1 MRSLT
6 LSKLLCLLIL
16 CACSGALAQPT
27 SVRADAARKMV
38 APYTQYYEDPT
49 GRLTIEDVAS
59 PEFNVNFI
67 ANGTDELH
75 FGLTRSTY
83 WIRFNIDW
91 NTLALENRWVLE
103 VGPPKHV
110 EGIARGGADI
120 FVLDT
125 DGNPIVSQ
133 RFGTYD
139 DPRELKTLTGG
150 FALNLNPATDRQVYL
165 RIETARDL
173 RVPLTL
179 WQQGA
184 FRDKEV
190 VANLALGIA
199 YGILLAMIFYNL
211 FLFFSIRERSYF
223 YYVLAIVCQLTFLF
237 LDSKHAR
244 YINDSMWINP
254 WLINMA
260 ERDIYIFLGITTLQ
274 FHRCLL
280 QVWTYNP
287 PLDRLIKG
295 LIAAFILVLPIS
307 LFNDEKF
314 FQSLYLALIIAA
326 ILLVVFTN
334 IDGIRRGIETAKVH
348 LIATSIVL
356 LGASVQMSY
365 QVWNLLPSLW
375 ITANAYKASLLAHAL
390 LLSFGLAF
398 RYNMLR
404 KEKERAQWLA
414 IENLRKSDRI
424 KDELLAN
431 ISHELRTPVYGI
443 NGLAEMALRS
453 ANNADGSAAR
463 TIKQNLELISASGAR
478 LIGLIDNL
486 LDFSA
491 VRHNAL
497 PLNLKAVDLRS
508 LVSLVIAINAPMAAE
523 KSLNVINNIPMDLP
537 PVLADEDRLHQVLL
551 NLVSNATKFTDSGEV
566 RISAS
571 LAQPDSIR
579 IIVSDTGRGISRE
592 DQKVIFNAF
601 EKGTGSSDGRGG
613 IGLGLAISRSLVK
626 LHGSDLTVHSEPG
639 KGSHFSF
646 VLPTAEE
653 SRHKLSPTANH
664 LLIRRSDSSHAPT
677 PAAAMEPAGSHREA
691 NESDTNNARI
701 LIVDDESTNRILM
714 TQQLESYVVEQ
725 ASSGAEAIAAISRK
739 KPDLILLDLMMPGM
753 NGYETCQAIRKLY
766 SQIELPIIIVT
777 ARNHLEDLTH
787 GFQTGANDF
796 LSKPFYAE
804 ELLARVSNQLKLVE
818 LQRVDLDNA
827 RLRDQIAGYVE
838 ADLQLRAATQQMQ
851 QLLEGM
857 SAGIIAFTYPGVITY
872 LNQRAAQYLGGQTD
886 GLRGQLLTRI
896 LPHGKANEPLL
907 KILSAW
913 EAGDPIAE
921 GEQSFDIEI
930 CLLEQVTNDAGPKLK
945 ARFSLLSDDEST
957 GVLVLEPIISGEA
970 EAAAHKDDIDMLQ
983 VLELAQRHVRNLSTR
998 LKMLTPHELQDL
1010 PELYERLSGLN
1021 SILDQLDK
1029 ELPCASVQ
1037 DDVRQQLVTLMQLT
1051 LRTWEATTNKTKI
1064 ELAEESKI
1072 WVVSVDE
1079 GRLRTRTFDRYLR
1092 LELLPRIPR
1101 WREVIRTTYFVLANP
1116 DIEQEAR
1123 RLLETELSKTKALLH
1138 AAAIN

>member
-1 MRSLT
+1 M
-6 LSKLLCLLIL
+6 LCLLLL
-16 CACSGALAQPT
+16 CACSGALAQPV
-27 SVRADAARKMV
+27 SVRAEVARQPV
-38 APYTQYYEDPT
+38 APFTEYYEDPT

-67 ANGTDELH
+67 GNVTDDLH

-91 NTLALENRWVLE
+91 NTSALENIWVLE

-110 EGIARGGADI
+110 EGIARSGADV
-120 FVLDT
+120 FVLDAT
-125 DGNPIVSQ
+125 GNHIVRQ
-133 RFGTYD
+133 RFGSYD
-139 DPRELKTLTGG
+139 NPRELKTLTGG

-173 RVPLTL
+173 RVPITL
-179 WQQGA
+179 WQQSA
-184 FRDKEV
+184 FRESELI
-190 VANLALGIA
+190 ANLALGIS

-211 FLFFSIRERSYF
+211 FLFFSIRESSYF
-223 YYVLAIVCQLTFLF
+223 YYVLAIVCQLAFLF

-244 YINDSMWINP
+244 YINDSLWINP

-287 PLDRLIKG
+287 SLDRLIRG
-295 LIAAFILVLPIS
+295 LMAAFVLILPVS
-307 LFNDEKF
+307 LLNDEKV
-314 FQSLYLALIIAA
+314 FQSLYLTLIIAA
-326 ILLVVFTN
+326 ILLVIFTN

-348 LIATSIVL
+348 LIATSIAL

-375 ITANAYKASLLAHAL
+375 ITANAYKISLLVHTL

-404 KEKERAQWLA
+404 KEKEHAQWLA

-453 ANNADGSAAR
+453 ANNADGNAAR
-463 TIKQNLELISASGAR
+463 TVKHNLELISSSGAR

-508 LVSLVIAINAPMAAE
+508 LVSLVMAINAPMAAE
-523 KSLNVINNIPMDLP
+523 KSLNVINNIPSDLP

-571 LAQPDSIR
+571 LVQPDSIR
-579 IIVSDTGRGISRE
+579 ITVSDTGRGISRA
-592 DQKVIFNAF
+592 DQNVIFNAF
-601 EKGTGSSDGRGG
+601 EKGAGTSDGRGG

-646 VLPTAEE
+646 VLPTAEV

-664 LLIRRSDSSHAPT
+664 LLIRRSDSSLAPM
-677 PAAAMEPAGSHREA
+677 PDGPIEIAASQSAMDKSGKYK
-691 NESDTNNARI
+691 ARI

-714 TQQLESYVVEQ
+714 TQQLESYTVEQ
-725 ASSGAEAIAAISRK
+725 ASSGPEAIAAIHRQ
-739 KPDLILLDLMMPGM
+739 KPDMILLDLMMPGM
-753 NGYETCQAIRKLY
+753 NGYETCQTIRKLY
-766 SQIELPIIIVT
+766 SPAELPIVIVT

-804 ELLARVSNQLKLVE
+804 ELIARVSNQLKLVE

-827 RLRDQIAGYVE
+827 RLKDQIAGYVE
-838 ADLQLRAATQQMQ
+838 ADQQLRAATQQMQ
-851 QLLEGM
+851 QLLEGI

-872 LNQRAAQYLGGQTD
+872 LNQRAAQYLGGPTD

-896 LPHGKANEPLL
+896 LPAGKANEPVL

-913 EAGDPIAE
+913 EAGDPIAD
-921 GEQSFDIEI
+921 GGQSLDIEI
-930 CLLEQVTNDAGPKLK
+930 CLPEQVARDANPKLK
-945 ARFSLLSDDEST
+945 ARFSLLSDDDST
-957 GVLVLEPIISGEA
+957 GALILEPIITGTA
-970 EAAAHKDDIDMLQ
+970 EAAAHKDDIDILQ
-983 VLELAQRHVRNLSTR
+983 VLEMAQRHVRNLSSR
-998 LKMLTPHELQDL
+998 LKVLTPHELQEL
-1010 PELYERLSGLN
+1010 PELFERLSGLN
-1021 SILDQLDK
+1021 ATLDLLDK
-1029 ELPCASVQ
+1029 ELPSVSVQ

-1064 ELAEESKI
+1064 ELAEDSNI
-1072 WVVSVDE
+1072 WVVSIDE

-1101 WREVIRTTYFVLANP
+1101 WREVVRTTYFVLANP
-1116 DIEQEAR
+1116 DIEPEAR
-1123 RLLETELSKTKALLH
+1123 KFLESELNKTKALLH

>member
-6 LSKLLCLLIL
+6 LSKVLCLLLL
-16 CACSGALAQPT
+16 CTCSGALAQPMN
-27 SVRADAARKMV
+27 VRADAARQPV
-38 APYTQYYEDPT
+38 ASFTEYYEDPT

-59 PEFNVNFI
+59 PEFDVNFVE
-67 ANGTDELH
+67 NSTDDLH

-91 NTLALENRWVLE
+91 NSSALENRWILE

-110 EGIARGGADI
+110 EGIARGGADV
-120 FVLDT
+120 FVFDA
-125 DGNPIVSQ
+125 DGIQITRQ
-133 RFGTYD
+133 RFGGYGN
-139 DPRELKTLTGG
+139 PRELKTLTGG
-150 FALNLNPATDRQVYL
+150 FALNLNPATDRQIYL
-165 RIETARDL
+165 RIETARAL
-173 RVPLTL
+173 RVPITL
-179 WQQGA
+179 WQQSA
-184 FRDKEV
+184 FRESEV
-190 VANLALGIA
+190 IANLALGIS

-211 FLFFSIRERSYF
+211 VLFFSIRERSYF
-223 YYVLAIVCQLTFLF
+223 YYVLAIVCQLAFLF
-237 LDSKHAR
+237 LDSRHAR
-244 YINDSMWINP
+244 YINDSLWINP

-287 PLDRLIKG
+287 ALDRLIRG
-295 LIAAFILVLPIS
+295 LIAAFVLLLPVS
-307 LFNDEKF
+307 LLNDEKV
-314 FQSLYLALIIAA
+314 FQGTYLALIIAA
-326 ILLVVFTN
+326 ILLIVFTN

-348 LIATSIVL
+348 LIATSIL
-356 LGASVQMSY
+356 LFGASVQLSY
-365 QVWNLLPSLW
+365 QVWNLLPNLW
-375 ITANAYKASLLAHAL
+375 ITTNAYKTSLLAHAL

-398 RYNMLR
+398 RYKMLR
-404 KEKERAQWLA
+404 KEKEHAQWLA
-414 IENLRKSDRI
+414 IENLRKLDRI

-453 ANNADGSAAR
+453 ANNADGNAAR
-463 TIKQNLELISASGAR
+463 TVKQNLELISSSGAR
-478 LIGLIDNL
+478 LIGLIDSL

-508 LVSLVIAINAPMAAE
+508 LASLVMAINAPMAAE
-523 KSLNVINNIPMDLP
+523 KSLNVINNIPSDLP

-571 LAQPDSIR
+571 LVQPDRIR
-579 IIVSDTGRGISRE
+579 ITVSDTGRGISRE
-592 DQKVIFNAF
+592 DQNVIFNAF
-601 EKGTGSSDGRGG
+601 EKGAGASDGRGG

-646 VLPTAEE
+646 VLPTAAEV

-664 LLIRRSDSSHAPT
+664 LLIRRSDSSLAPLPDGPIEAT
-677 PAAAMEPAGSHREA
+677 ASQREMA
-691 NESDTNNARI
+691 VSSRNKARI

-714 TQQLESYVVEQ
+714 TQQLQGYTVEQ
-725 ASSGAEAIAAISRK
+725 ACSGPEAIAAIHRQ

-766 SQIELPIIIVT
+766 SQVELPIVIVT

-804 ELLARVSNQLKLVE
+804 ELIARVSNQLQRVE
-818 LQRVDLDNA
+818 LQ
-827 RLRDQIAGYVE
+827 
-838 ADLQLRAATQQMQ
+838 
-851 QLLEGM
+851 
-857 SAGIIAFTYPGVITY
+857 
-872 LNQRAAQYLGGQTD
+872 
-886 GLRGQLLTRI
+886 
-896 LPHGKANEPLL
+896 
-907 KILSAW
+907 
-913 EAGDPIAE
+913 
-921 GEQSFDIEI
+921 
-930 CLLEQVTNDAGPKLK
+930 
-945 ARFSLLSDDEST
+945 
-957 GVLVLEPIISGEA
+957 
-970 EAAAHKDDIDMLQ
+970 
-983 VLELAQRHVRNLSTR
+983 
-998 LKMLTPHELQDL
+998 
-1010 PELYERLSGLN
+1010 ERLSGLN
-1021 SILDQLDK
+1021 STLDQLDK
-1029 ELPCASVQ
+1029 ELPSASVQ
-1037 DDVRQQLVTLMQLT
+1037 DDVRQQLVTLLQLT

-1064 ELAEESKI
+1064 ELAEESNM
-1072 WVVSVDE
+1072 WVVSIDE
-1079 GRLRTRTFDRYLR
+1079 GRLRTRTLDRYLR

-1116 DIEQEAR
+1116 DIEPEAR
-1123 RLLETELSKTKALLH
+1123 KFLESELNKTKALLH
-1138 AAAIN
+1138 AAAIH

>member
-677 PAAAMEPAGSHREA
+677 PTAAMEPAGSHREA

-714 TQQLESYVVEQ
+714 TQQLESYIVEQ

-827 RLRDQIAGYVE
+827 RLRDQIAGYAE